1 MWTNRAGED
10 FFAIIACF
18 INKGWEMEYF
28 PIAFE
33 SPSKS
38 HSGEHMGDLFIGV
51 IKDYGLMDKI
61 STITC
66 DNASNNYYMGKRLE
80 ELGASMYC
88 NSSLNDFKKVKSIV
102 PCLNHVLNLSIQEL
116 LKNVLLSEA
125 KQDQPIYELLESV
138 EKDLKDKPSISE
150 NPINKLRHGII
161 KIR

>member
-10 FFAIIACF
+10 FIAIIALF
-18 INKGWEMEYF
+18 HNKDWEMENI

-38 HSGEHMGDLFIGV
+38 HSGEHMADLFIGV
-51 IKDYGLMDKI
+51 MKDYGLMDKI

-66 DNASNNYYMGKRLE
+66 DNASNNYCMGKRLE
-80 ELGASMYC
+80 ELGASIYC
-88 NSSLNDFKKVKSIV
+88 NSFLNDFKKVKSIV

-116 LKNVLLSEA
+116 LKNGLLSEA
-125 KQDQPIYELLESV
+125 KQDQPIYELLKSV
-138 EKDLKDKPSISE
+138 EKDLKDKPSIPE